1 MYTKIQT
8 CDNLRVCHA
17 QTTHVVA
24 APHGFACVVIPKMQL
39 CVPSFIEI
47 HSGVS
52 EPQVVEICH
61 FSCTLAIDLYNSLY
75 TSVQAVMVNRYLC
88 CCYGLIFQCLR
99 ISLSYIQCTS
109 WGVFNQYSEPL
120 PHDVAVAPVEVADF
134 SKVP

>member
-1 MYTKIQT
+1 MRQLT
-8 CDNLRVCHA
+8 CLPCPDHPRCRSATWICVCGHTQDA
-17 QTTHVVA
+17 VMCSKFHRNPFRGFG
-24 APHGFACVVIPKMQL
+24 APGGRDLPF
-39 CVPSFIEI
+39 PS
-47 HSGVS
+47 
-52 EPQVVEICH
+52 
-61 FSCTLAIDLYNSLY
+61 TLAIDLYNSLY